1 MTALET
7 LALVA
12 AVAFVVEVIV
22 LLNLGRDDSAELA
35 DLEAWKAAFHERQCQ
50 RPRRRKRGARREG
63 RGVTYRHVG

>member
-7 LALVA
+7 LALGA
-12 AVAFVVEVIV
+12 AVAFIAEVVI
-22 LLNLGRDDSAELA
+22 LLNLGRDDSATIA

-63 RGVTYRHVG
+63 RGGSYRHVG